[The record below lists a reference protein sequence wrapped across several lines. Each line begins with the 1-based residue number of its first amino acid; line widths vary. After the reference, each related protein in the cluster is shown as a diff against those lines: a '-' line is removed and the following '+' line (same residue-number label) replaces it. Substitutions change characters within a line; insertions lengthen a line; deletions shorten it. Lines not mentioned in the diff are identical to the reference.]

1 MQLPRRD
8 RNRAAGAFVHSA
20 PATREPQHG
29 SGKALTAGSCSGP
42 PSKLCAPGRQVER
55 RITTTRNI
63 GSTIIMTTSQISHVI
78 VDVGVRAS
86 PRLNETP
93 ASVAATYPLDATTPE
108 TLLRI
113 ADERMYK
120 GKRAGRNRIETTG
133 ADGALIPT

>member
-1 MQLPRRD
+1 
-8 RNRAAGAFVHSA
+8 
-20 PATREPQHG
+20 
-29 SGKALTAGSCSGP
+29 
-42 PSKLCAPGRQVER
+42 
-55 RITTTRNI
+55 
-63 GSTIIMTTSQISHVI
+63 MTTSQISHVI